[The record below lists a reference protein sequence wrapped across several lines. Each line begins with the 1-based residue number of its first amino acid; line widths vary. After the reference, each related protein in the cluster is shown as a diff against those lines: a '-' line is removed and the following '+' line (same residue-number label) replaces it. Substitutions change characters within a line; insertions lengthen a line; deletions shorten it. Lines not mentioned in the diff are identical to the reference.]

1 MRLLAAFAAWLPRA
15 LITLVAIGLL
25 NFTLIRLA
33 PGDPAAVI
41 AGESGAGDAAFIA
54 KIRSDYGLDQPLP
67 VQMAQYLGRLA
78 RLDLGTSYRSNL
90 PVGQLIAQRLPAT
103 LLLTG
108 TALVAAIVLGTWLGV
123 LSARRRGRLADLAIG
138 ALAMLCYAMPVF
150 WVGLVLVLVFSVGLG
165 WFPAFGMASM
175 IPRQG
180 LAHLL
185 DVAHHLVLPAV
196 TLALLHLAVYVRL
209 GRSSTLEVLGR
220 DFVRTAQAKGLTE
233 GQVLRGHVLRNAVLP
248 TVTMAGLQVGH
259 LVGGAVVIETVFAW
273 PGIGRLAFDALLQRD
288 YAVILGVFFVSSV
301 MVMLANLLT
310 DVVLRLVDP
319 RIGQGA

>member
-15 LITLVAIGLL
+15 LLTLAAIGLL
-25 NFTLIRLA
+25 NFMLIRLA

-41 AGESGAGDAAFIA
+41 AGESGAADAAFLE
-54 KIRSDYGLDQPLP
+54 KIRADYGLDQPLP
-67 VQMAQYLGRLA
+67 VQVAAYLGRLA
-78 RLDLGTSYRSNL
+78 QLDLGVSYRSNV
-90 PVGQLIAQRLPAT
+90 PVSQLIGQRLPAT

-108 TALVAAIVLGTWLGV
+108 TALVLAIAAGTALGIAA
-123 LSARRRGRLADLAIG
+123 ARRRGGVLDVAIG
-138 ALAMLCYAMPVF
+138 SFAMLAYAMPVF
-150 WVGLVLVLVFSVGLG
+150 WVGLLLVLVFSVGLG
-165 WFPAFGMASM
+165 WFPAFGMASL

-180 LAHLL
+180 FAAVL

-196 TLALLHLAVYVRL
+196 TLTLLHLAVYVRL
-209 GRSSTLEVLGR
+209 ARASTLEVLGR

-233 GQVLRGHVLRNAVLP
+233 GQVLRGHVLRNALLP

-301 MVMLANLLT
+301 MVVLANLVT
-310 DVVLRLVDP
+310 DLVLRLIDP
-319 RIGQGA
+319 RIGR

>member
-1 MRLLAAFAAWLPRA
+1 VRLLAAFAAWLPRA
-15 LITLVAIGLL
+15 LLTLAAIGLL

-41 AGESGAGDAAFIA
+41 AGESGAGDAAFIDQ
-54 KIRSDYGLDQPLP
+54 IRRDYGLDQPMP
-67 VQMAQYLGRLA
+67 VQVANYLGRLA
-78 RLDLGTSYRSNL
+78 RLDLGVSYRSNL
-90 PVGQLIAQRLPAT
+90 PVWQLITQRLPAT

-108 TALVAAIVLGTWLGV
+108 TALLMAIAIGTALGIA
-123 LSARRRGRLADLAIG
+123 SARARGGWLDLTIG
-138 ALAMLCYAMPVF
+138 SVAMLCYAMPVF
-150 WVGLVLVLVFSVGLG
+150 WVGLVLVLVFSVGLS

-180 LAHLL
+180 VAHVI
-185 DVAHHLVLPAV
+185 DVAHHLVLPAI

-209 GRSSTLEVLGR
+209 ARSSTLEVLHR
-220 DFVRTAQAKGLTE
+220 DFVRTAQAKGLTD
-233 GQVLRGHVLRNAVLP
+233 GQVMRRHVLRNALLP
-248 TVTMAGLQVGH
+248 TVTMAGLQIGH

-301 MVMLANLLT
+301 MVVLANLVT
-310 DVVLRLVDP
+310 DVVLRMVDP
-319 RIGQGA
+319 RIGH

>member
-15 LITLVAIGLL
+15 LLTLAAIGLL

-41 AGESGAGDAAFIA
+41 AGESGAADAAFLER
-54 KIRSDYGLDQPLP
+54 IRADYGLDQPLP
-67 VQMAQYLGRLA
+67 TQMAAYLGRLA
-78 RLDLGTSYRSNL
+78 RLDLGVSYRSNV
-90 PVGQLIAQRLPAT
+90 PVAQLIGQRLPAT

-108 TALVAAIVLGTWLGV
+108 TALVLAIAAGTALGIAA
-123 LSARRRGRLADLAIG
+123 ARRRGGVLDLAIG
-138 ALAMLCYAMPVF
+138 SFAMLAYAMPVF
-150 WVGLVLVLVFSVGLG
+150 WVGLLLVLVFSVGLG
-165 WFPAFGMASM
+165 WFPAFGMASL

-180 LAHLL
+180 LAAVL

-196 TLALLHLAVYVRL
+196 TLTLLHLAVYVRL
-209 GRSSTLEVLGR
+209 ARASTLEVLGR

-233 GQVLRGHVLRNAVLP
+233 GQVLRGHVLRNALLP

-301 MVMLANLLT
+301 MVVLANLVT

-319 RIGQGA
+319 RIGR